1 MKIKKYI
8 YTYLLIA
15 MSTYAHAEDLDK
27 LIWTCEHYENDGTY
41 CYKAGDAYF
50 AIHDYGQAKT
60 YYEKSCNRKD
70 FFSWGC
76 IGLGRLYED
85 TKNYDQA
92 KIYYEKACNS
102 QPWGC
107 IELGRLHKEN
117 QNYSLAKIYYEKA
130 CNYDPDYGYGCFLLG
145 DLYWYG
151 NGVKKDYSKGKTFYE
166 KACKL
171 NDGFGCLRLG
181 FIYGVGE
188 HAVEKN
194 MSTSKEYYCKS
205 CDLGM
210 QGGCDNCIKLTDKG
224 Y

>member
-1 MKIKKYI
+1 MKIKRYI

-92 KIYYEKACNS
+92 KIYYEKAC
-102 QPWGC
+102 
-107 IELGRLHKEN
+107 
-117 QNYSLAKIYYEKA
+117 
-130 CNYDPDYGYGCFLLG
+130 
-145 DLYWYG
+145 
-151 NGVKKDYSKGKTFYE
+151 
-166 KACKL
+166 KL
-171 NDGFGCLRLG
+171 NDSFGCLSLDLYMG
-181 FIYGVGE
+181 WV
-188 HAVEKN
+188 N
-194 MSTSKEYYCKS
+194 MPSRK
-205 CDLGM
+205 
-210 QGGCDNCIKLTDKG
+210 I
-224 Y
+224 

>member
-1 MKIKKYI
+1 
-8 YTYLLIA
+8 

-92 KIYYEKACNS
+92 KIYYEKAC
-102 QPWGC
+102 
-107 IELGRLHKEN
+107 
-117 QNYSLAKIYYEKA
+117 
-130 CNYDPDYGYGCFLLG
+130 
-145 DLYWYG
+145 
-151 NGVKKDYSKGKTFYE
+151 
-166 KACKL
+166 KL
-171 NDGFGCLRLG
+171 NDSFGCLSLDLYMGWVIMPSRK
-181 FIYGVGE
+181 Y
-188 HAVEKN
+188 
-194 MSTSKEYYCKS
+194 EYPKRILLQVLRFRYARW
-205 CDLGM
+205 L
-210 QGGCDNCIKLTDKG
+210 
-224 Y
+224 